1 MRRLVTL
8 PAIILLAVTVYGA
21 AEARQAVIKHQQLEL
36 AKFESTV
43 LASAPDGTRLLPPA
57 EQQAMASLGVSTL
70 ASNPAPNVLNG
81 PAGAQPAQTPA
92 KQPAKANDPHVRDII
107 ISIPDRQ
114 LALLEDGKLVKTYPI
129 AVGTRF
135 SPSPEGDFKIINHAI
150 DPVYRHKGK
159 EIHPGKENP
168 LGTRWM
174 GLSLKGYGIHGTNV
188 PRSIGK
194 AASHGCFR
202 MAKQDVEDLY
212 SRVRVGDSVKVR
224 SQRDEQMARIFAP
237 QTALPTQAAAGPEL
251 QVAYAA
257 GTESA
262 AAAAPATEQ

>member
-1 MRRLVTL
+1 MRRLVAL
-8 PAIILLAVTVYGA
+8 PVKTPALAVILAMTIYCA
-21 AEARQAVIKHQQLEL
+21 AEARQAVIEHRQLEL
-36 AKFESTV
+36 AKFENT
-43 LASAPDGTRLLPPA
+43 SAPDGARGVPAVQKQASGSLAVNTPLP
-57 EQQAMASLGVSTL
+57 ASKAVNGSTTQSAL
-70 ASNPAPNVLNG
+70 
-81 PAGAQPAQTPA
+81 TPVE
-92 KQPAKANDPHVRDII
+92 KSLRENDPHVRQII

-114 LALLEDGKLVKTYPI
+114 LALVEDGKLVKTYPI

-159 EIHPGKENP
+159 EIQPGKENP

-188 PRSIGK
+188 PKSIGT

-202 MAKQDVEDLY
+202 MARQDVEDLY
-212 SRVRVGDSVKVR
+212 RRVRVGDSVKVR
-224 SQRDEQMARIFAP
+224 RQRDEQMAKIFAP
-237 QTALPTQAAAGPEL
+237 QAVPPAQAAASPEL

-257 GTESA
+257 STESA
-262 AAAAPATEQ
+262 TAAAPATEQ

>member
-1 MRRLVTL
+1 MRRLVAL
-8 PAIILLAVTVYGA
+8 PVKTPALAVILLAVTVYGA

-36 AKFESTV
+36 AKFESTA
-43 LASAPDGTRLLPPA
+43 LTSAPDGTRRLAPA
-57 EQQAMASLGVSTL
+57 EMASLGLSAPASKAVNGSTTPQ
-70 ASNPAPNVLNG
+70 S
-81 PAGAQPAQTPA
+81 AQTPVQTSF
-92 KQPAKANDPHVRDII
+92 KENDSHVREII

-114 LALLEDGKLVKTYPI
+114 LALVEDGKLVKTYPI

-135 SPSPEGDFKIINHAI
+135 SPSPEGDFKVINHAI

-159 EIHPGKENP
+159 EIQPGKDNP

-188 PRSIGK
+188 PKSIGT

-224 SQRDEQMARIFAP
+224 RQRDEQTARIFAP
-237 QTALPTQAAAGPEL
+237 QTALPTQAAASPEL

-257 GTESA
+257 TTESA
-262 AAAAPATEQ
+262 TAAAPATEQ